1 MSRKSVK
8 NFLKQVNNPY
18 PTESQSYTAW
28 EKGFIEGFDSSQA
41 NPCFEENDMIDFSIW
56 RSTNN
61 KCGKNINTNKKQSHE
76 KEILFTAFNNCNSI
90 FSNSTRTK
98 ERRGLLQSQPC

>member
-8 NFLKQVNNPY
+8 NFLKQVKNPY

-28 EKGFIEGFDSSQA
+28 EQGFNEGFDSGLCI
-41 NPCFEENDMIDFSIW
+41 PCFSEEDMIEFSIW

-61 KCGKNINTNKKQSHE
+61 TQEFHSCEDVREQLNLWKQS
-76 KEILFTAFNNCNSI
+76 KI
-90 FSNSTRTK
+90 
-98 ERRGLLQSQPC
+98 

>member
-1 MSRKSVK
+1 MSRIGTK

-28 EKGFIEGFDSSQA
+28 EKGFIEGFDSSEA
-41 NPCFEENDMIDFSIW
+41 TMSCFDENDLIDFSIW

-61 KCGKNINTNKKQSHE
+61 TQEFHSCEDVREQLNLWKQS
-76 KEILFTAFNNCNSI
+76 K
-90 FSNSTRTK
+90 SN
-98 ERRGLLQSQPC
+98 